1 MKVAAYKFPVI
12 WGFAAIC
19 VWLLR
24 RNANLSL
31 RDLWGAYP
39 GRKQIMA
46 VMARFALMAA
56 LLMLYVLFFEPERL
70 FAFPRRSP
78 VFWILFVSLYPIVSV
93 IPQGITY

>member
-1 MKVAAYKFPVI
+1 
-12 WGFAAIC
+12 
-19 VWLLR
+19 
-24 RNANLSL
+24 
-31 RDLWGAYP
+31 
-39 GRKQIMA
+39 MA